1 MTELLCEYVK
11 KNPIVPEKEDRVKL
25 LKKWV
30 NKQTLGEE
38 GFTALHYASF
48 HGNLG
53 VIKYLMKK
61 GADPN

>member
-1 MTELLCEYVK
+1 V
-11 KNPIVPEKEDRVKL
+11 
-25 LKKWV
+25 LKKWL

-53 VIKYLMKK
+53 MIKYLIFK
-61 GADPN
+61 GSDPFAINKHRINMLHVAA